1 MQRRSFPLSLG
12 TALALAVLA
21 SPAAMGHGGA
31 HMDPDD
37 QDRGPAMMGG
47 YPGQDMGPG
56 MMGGYPGQGTGPGMM
71 GGYPGQGMG
80 PGMRGGYPG
89 QGMGPGMMGG
99 YPGQGMGPGMMGGY
113 PGQGMGPGMMGGY
126 PGQGMGPG
134 MMGGYP
140 GQGMG
145 PGMMGGYP
153 GQGMGPGMM
162 GGYPG
167 QGMGPGMMGGY
178 HGQGM
183 GPGFWTLLTPEQHQ
197 QARQLMTEHQ
207 AAQYERRGEMMRL
220 RQSLMAELH
229 AEDAPDADA
238 LAETQARLAELQRQ
252 IWLEHRALHDA
263 LLGLLDEEQRQRLTP
278 GDQAS
283 PE

>member
-12 TALALAVLA
+12 TALAIAVLA

-31 HMDPDD
+31 HVDPDG
-37 QDRGPAMMGG
+37 QGRGPA
-47 YPGQDMGPG
+47 
-56 MMGGYPGQGTGPGMM
+56 MM

-80 PGMRGGYPG
+80 PGMMGGHPGQGMGPGMMGDYSGQGMGPGMMGDYSG

-134 MMGGYP
+134 MMGGYS

-145 PGMMGGYP
+145 PGLWAL
-153 GQGMGPGMM
+153 
-162 GGYPG
+162 
-167 QGMGPGMMGGY
+167 
-178 HGQGM
+178 
-183 GPGFWTLLTPEQHQ
+183 FTPEQHR
-197 QARQLMTEHQ
+197 QAQQLMAEHR
-207 AAQYERRGEMMRL
+207 ASQYERRGEMMRL
-220 RQSLMAELH
+220 QQSLMAELH
-229 AEDAPDADA
+229 AEGEPDADT
-238 LAETQARLAELQRQ
+238 LAETQTRLAELQRQ
-252 IWLEHRALHDA
+252 MWLERRALHDA
-263 LLGLLDEEQRQRLTP
+263 LMGLLTEEQRQRFTP
-278 GDQAS
+278 GGQAS